1 MRLLGCLPSFFHGHP
16 VYCSEPIGRKACL
29 PLRLRTLLR
38 TAQSVLDHV
47 HRGIPGH
54 HARLP
59 HAHVLLA
66 EASVGQVAM
75 CVLLSLARHASCH
88 RSVIVTSQ
96 KMLELVYGT
105 CCWKVSGSGSPNLVT
120 RSVWWFS
127 STLTEYLKQP
137 RVDLT
142 LMDWRCC
149 ETGCRRHAMDERAHD
164 CRWQMISGCEF
175 CVPSLVGRRWSCGLL
190 ASYGTL
196 REALSHQFVKTA
208 LR

>member
-1 MRLLGCLPSFFHGHP
+1 MP
-16 VYCSEPIGRKACL
+16 
-29 PLRLRTLLR
+29 
-38 TAQSVLDHV
+38 SVLLSWASCV
-47 HRGIPGH
+47 WEEGLSTIAPESVASHRPISARPCSRGH
-54 HARLP
+54 HARSPYVHLP

-66 EASVGQVAM
+66 QASVGQVTM

-105 CCWKVSGSGSPNLVT
+105 WCWKVSGSGSPNLVT

-127 STLTEYLKQP
+127 STLSECLKQP

-142 LMDWRCC
+142 LMDGRCC

-175 CVPSLVGRRWSCGLL
+175 CIPSLVGRRW
-190 ASYGTL
+190 
-196 REALSHQFVKTA
+196 
-208 LR
+208 